1 MKSKGIN
8 VLSLFDGMS
17 CGQIALNRLG
27 IKISKYYASEI
38 DKAPIKVTQHNYPE
52 TIQVGDVTKVKG
64 EDLPQID
71 LLIGGSPCFTGEN
84 LVMTSNGY
92 VPIKEIKVGDMVLTH
107 QNRYRKVLQI
117 GGEKKETI
125 IIKSQGS
132 TKIETTKN
140 HPFYCFEENNQ
151 DFKFTWKNIGE
162 FKKEDKVVSINWG
175 ITKDLENFSDIDLY
189 IMGRFLADGCCWK
202 TKRKNRKD
210 SYIYKF
216 KISVGKHELEDF
228 KNKVDDRFSYIEE
241 RTVFNAFIYKKE
253 WVELGENFGH
263 LAHNKFI
270 PNFILD
276 LPVERLKIFLQGY
289 MDGDGHIRKQASK
302 VNIYKRNT
310 TVSEKLALTLS
321 LAIQK
326 CYNGVSIYHTKRKDK
341 HIIENRV
348 VNQKDSYEVSYSEY
362 EPKFSKYKSFK
373 SYTTYNLTKSISFK
387 ESGINNVYNIEVE
400 EDNSYIVNNLIV
412 HNCQGFSFAGK
423 KLNFEDPRSIL
434 FFEFVRLLDECK
446 PKYFLLENVKMK
458 KEWQDVISNL
468 LGVQPIRINSSK
480 FIAAKRDRLYWTNIP
495 NITEPIDKEISFDDI
510 NSNIDEWIESERI
523 ERIAA
528 WKAQQKPLK
537 NATLIGSKSK
547 LPCLIARGYN
557 QYHSGMI
564 LITNGEKYR
573 YLTNEEAEMAQGVPV
588 GYTSICTDRERSHM
602 LGNGWTVDVIAHIFS
617 PLKNE
622 L

>member
-1 MKSKGIN
+1 MKSEGIN

-17 CGQIALNRLG
+17 CGQIALNKLG
-27 IKISKYYASEI
+27 IKVSKYYAAEI
-38 DKAPIKVTQHNYPE
+38 EKAPIKVTQHNYPD

-228 KNKVDDRFSYIEE
+228 KNKVDDRFSYVEE

-253 WVELGENFGH
+253 WFELGEKFGH

-341 HIIENRV
+341 YIIENRV

-362 EPKFSKYKSFK
+362 KPKFSKYKSFK
-373 SYTTYNLTKSISFK
+373 SYTAYNLTKSVSFK

-400 EDNSYIVNNLIV
+400 DDNSYIVNNLIV

-423 KLNFEDPRSIL
+423 KLNFDDPRSIL

-458 KEWQDVISNL
+458 KEWQDVISDL

-480 FIAAKRDRLYWTNIP
+480 FTAANRDRLYWTNIP
-495 NITEPIDKEISFDDI
+495 NISEPIDKEISFDDI
-510 NSNIDEWIESERI
+510 NSNIDEWIEPERI
-523 ERIAA
+523 EKIAA

-537 NATLIGSKSK
+537 NATFIGRKSK
-547 LPCLIARGYN
+547 LPCLTARGYN

-573 YLTNEEAEMAQGVPV
+573 YLTNEEAEMAQGVPI

>member
-52 TIQVGDVTKVKG
+52 TIQVGDVTKLKG

-446 PKYFLLENVKMK
+446 PKYFLFENVNMK

>member
-52 TIQVGDVTKVKG
+52 TIQVGDVTKLKG

-495 NITEPIDKEISFDDI
+495 NITEPIDKEISFDNI